1 MSNEVNNNNNN
12 IWEMKTEKESMNFS
26 IKDSFKKHLLKL
38 PSLSNDKR
46 SSTTFNTRSN
56 IENEVIYND
65 SSFYTNNNNVKNEK
79 TITEIDEENVETEK
93 NYDSTIKKSMPEILT
108 QRVYSNFTLS
118 SIRQSE
124 NTFFNENNVDDKD
137 LKLNLIQRN
146 NCFRKEYKFLPFII
160 EMPILFKN
168 NNNIKNKNSKKEF
181 KEFHLCS
188 IQNQFYILKKLEG
201 KNKNINNNNNNNN
214 KNKIYVKHSSLVNTE
229 EEIYTD
235 FDILF
240 YNREQNLIS
249 LLSRNYDI
257 YNPILFLDFN
267 LVTADFRINKN
278 LYEIYISVLSL
289 ENYSFTLQL
298 SHKSQVLFK
307 SLVIHLQRNILS
319 SFGYFNNVL
328 GCSLR
333 KNFYSFY
340 YIKNFDFENV
350 AKTGDILLFKGF
362 DKKSKLQRFYTKS
375 EFDHVALLIRFN
387 NVLYLY
393 DATNENGCKLKTFNE
408 FINNFCFLS
417 FEKIVYRRLFI
428 NINSH
433 NINEQLN
440 NVIQKNIQI
449 KAEEF
454 LNLTKEKKYK
464 INFCSIFCGS
474 KLKNYQK
481 KNKWNIKKGFSC
493 SSLVYSAYLHMGI
506 INYNKNVNEILPGHF
521 SSKENMKLNERFVLL
536 PELIIDFS
544 N

>member
-1 MSNEVNNNNNN
+1 MSIEMNNN
-12 IWEMKTEKESMNFS
+12 ICELKTEKESMNFS
-26 IKDSFKKHLLKL
+26 IKDSFVKKHLLKQ
-38 PSLSNDKR
+38 PSSSNDKR

-56 IENEVIYND
+56 IENEIIHND
-65 SSFYTNNNNVKNEK
+65 SSFYTNENNVKNEK
-79 TITEIDEENVETEK
+79 ITEIEEENVETEK
-93 NYDSTIKKSMPEILT
+93 NFDSTIKKSMPEILT
-108 QRVYSNFTLS
+108 QRVFSNFTLS

-146 NCFRKEYKFLPFII
+146 NCFRREYKFLPFVI

-168 NNNIKNKNSKKEF
+168 NKKNKNSKKEF
-181 KEFHLCS
+181 NEFHLCS
-188 IQNQFYILKKLEG
+188 IQNQLFILKKLEG
-201 KNKNINNNNNNNN
+201 KNNYN
-214 KNKIYVKHSSLVNTE
+214 KISNTNKIYSKHSSLVNTE

-240 YNREQNLIS
+240 YNREQNLLS
-249 LLSRNYDI
+249 LLARNYDI
-257 YNPILFLDFN
+257 FNPILFLDFN
-267 LVTADFRINKN
+267 LVTADFKINKN

-298 SHKSQVLFK
+298 AHKSNVLFK

-319 SFGYFNNVL
+319 SFGYFNNVF

-333 KNFYSFY
+333 KSFYSFY
-340 YIKNFDFENV
+340 FIKNCDFENV

-375 EFDHVALLIRFN
+375 EFDHVALLVRLK
-387 NVLYLY
+387 NVLYFY

-408 FINNFCFLS
+408 FFNNFCFLS

-428 NINSH
+428 NVNSN
-433 NINEQLN
+433 NINDQLN
-440 NVIQKNIQI
+440 NVFQKHIQI

-454 LNLTKEKKYK
+454 INLTKNKKYE
-464 INFCSIFCGS
+464 INFRSIFCGS

-481 KNKWNIKKGFSC
+481 KNNWNVKKGFSC
-493 SSLVYSAYLHMGI
+493 SSLVYSAFLHMGI
-506 INYNKNVNEILPGHF
+506 ISYGKNVNEILPGHF
-521 SSKENMKLNERFVLL
+521 SSKENLKLNERFVLL

>member
-1 MSNEVNNNNNN
+1 MSIEMNNNNN
-12 IWEMKTEKESMNFS
+12 ICEIKTEKESMNFS
-26 IKDSFKKHLLKL
+26 IKDSFIKKHLLKQ
-38 PSLSNDKR
+38 PSSSNDKR

-56 IENEVIYND
+56 IENEIIYND

-79 TITEIDEENVETEK
+79 TITEIEEENVETEK

-146 NCFRKEYKFLPFII
+146 NCFRREYKFLPFVI

-168 NNNIKNKNSKKEF
+168 NNNSKNKNSKKEF

-188 IQNQFYILKKLEG
+188 IQNQFYILKKFEG
-201 KNKNINNNNNNNN
+201 KNNNINNNISNN
-214 KNKIYVKHSSLVNTE
+214 KNKIYSKHSSLVNTE

-249 LLSRNYDI
+249 LLARNYDI

-267 LVTADFRINKN
+267 LVTADFKINKN

-298 SHKSQVLFK
+298 EHKSNVLFK

-319 SFGYFNNVL
+319 SFGYFNNVF

-333 KNFYSFY
+333 KSFYSFY
-340 YIKNFDFENV
+340 FIKNTDFENV

-362 DKKSKLQRFYTKS
+362 DKKSKLQRLYTKS

-387 NVLYLY
+387 NVLYFY

-408 FINNFCFLS
+408 FFNRFCFLS

-428 NINSH
+428 NVNSN
-433 NINEQLN
+433 NINDQLN

-454 LNLTKEKKYK
+454 INLTKNKKYK
-464 INFCSIFCGS
+464 INFGSIFCGS

-481 KNKWNIKKGFSC
+481 KNKWNVKKGFSC
-493 SSLVYSAYLHMGI
+493 SSLVYSAFLHMGI
-506 INYNKNVNEILPGHF
+506 INYDKNVNEILPGNF